1 MCHPVC
7 CRQFSLQS
15 CSFSGSSQKQ
25 KGPAFGRE
33 FSQSRTLSWA
43 GPDSRESA
51 QTPAPGRIGQVL
63 TSAAWVCFCLFCK
76 QKTSLKALEGPAPT
90 DWYHVRVGGP
100 HDPQGPQPLILTP
113 PRPLASPTETG
124 AWLHHKDTDPPAH
137 GSAQPAAVLQIPG
150 WYLVIPHPAP
160 RARSHLRSITLN

>member
-25 KGPAFGRE
+25 KGPAFGHE

-76 QKTSLKALEGPAPT
+76 QKKSLKALEGPAPT

-100 HDPQGPQPLILTP
+100 HNPQGPQPLILAP
-113 PRPLASPTETG
+113 PDP
-124 AWLHHKDTDPPAH
+124 WHHPPKRER
-137 GSAQPAAVLQIPG
+137 G
-150 WYLVIPHPAP
+150 
-160 RARSHLRSITLN
+160 SITKTPTHLLTARHNQQRFYKYPGGI